1 MTAVPARLD
10 ALDGPVVA
18 IVNPHASR
26 LRNPVRRAA
35 VLADLDAWTRQATG
49 QPPLILTAIDAAS
62 ADAAGAEAVRAGAG
76 LVVVV
81 GGDGTASAVAVDLAD
96 TGTPVAIIPAGTG
109 NVLAHALG
117 IPNDPHR
124 AFGALREALVRPI
137 DLGIATLDRQ
147 DASLCGQIT
156 SDCPVPVARTTRLFS
171 VAAGVGW
178 DARVVGATVAPRKHR
193 LGRLAYWAAA
203 AGQLGELGPVPYEL
217 DLDGECLEL
226 EATLVLVANC
236 GELIPGLVRPRLRI
250 VPDDGLLDVLIL
262 RVGSVVGGLRGLFE
276 LLSRTELG
284 GSPSGQAVRLRCR
297 RIRIQARPDQPRQ
310 VDGDGFGAGSLEAT
324 VQPGA
329 LQVLVPRRDA

>member
-18 IVNPHASR
+18 IVNPRASR

-35 VLADLDAWTRQATG
+35 VLADLDAWTRQASG
-49 QPPLILTAIDAAS
+49 QPPMILTAIDAAS

-96 TGTPVAIIPAGTG
+96 TGIPVAIIPAGTG

-117 IPNDPHR
+117 IPNNPHS
-124 AFGALREALVRPI
+124 AFEALREALVRPI
-137 DLGIATLDRQ
+137 DLGSVTLDGQ
-147 DASLCGQIT
+147 DASGRDQIR
-156 SDCPVPVARTTRLFS
+156 SDGPVPVARPARLFS

-178 DARVVGATVAPRKHR
+178 DARVVGATGAPRKHR

-217 DLDGECLEL
+217 ELDGECLEV
-226 EATLVLVANC
+226 EASLVLVANC

-262 RVGSVVGGLRGLFE
+262 RVGSVVGGVRGLIE

-284 GSPSGQAVRLRCR
+284 GTPSGQAVRMRCQR
-297 RIRIQARPDQPRQ
+297 VRVRARPDQPRQ
-310 VDGDGFGAGSLEAT
+310 VDGDGFGSGSMEAI